1 MANTSAEVVSCFIFK
16 IISLLRHILGKR
28 FKNMARII
36 VISYVFIYS
45 VYFK

>member
-1 MANTSAEVVSCFIFK
+1 MANTSAEVVRCFIFK
-16 IISLLRHILGKR
+16 IISLLHHILDKK

-45 VYFK
+45 VLF